1 MYNLKTIFLFLLVS
15 LLVLQINCG
24 VNEQKDVSP
33 VPDKEEA
40 DDYKPEK
47 VISSDIIPLNF
58 NTIKGNWDLMYGNNY
73 GYSFKMGNNYRAV
86 VILYL
91 SSSSI
96 IFRGVY
102 TIEKDDLIR
111 INISEM
117 KKEDRVKGIN
127 IRSGFTKVKSSYFI
141 FHPRLFEKEGKTFM
155 ELRPVRIFI
164 DDNSSDGYFEPLIRL
179 VKQG

>member
-1 MYNLKTIFLFLLVS
+1 MLSKKIINIFLLIFLIVLVIS
-15 LLVLQINCG
+15 CG
-24 VNEQKDVSP
+24 ESSKDE
-33 VPDKEEA
+33 VPAEAVKESA
-40 DDYKPEK
+40 DDYIPEQ
-47 VISSDIIPLNF
+47 VVSSDIIPLNF
-58 NTIKGNWDLMYGNNY
+58 NTIKGNWDLKYGADY
-73 GYSFKMGNNYRAV
+73 GYSFRLGNNYRAV

-91 SSSSI
+91 SSSSV

-102 TIEKDDLIR
+102 TIEQDDLIR

-117 KKEDRVKGIN
+117 KREDRVKGIN
-127 IRSGFTKVKSSYFI
+127 TTSGFTDVKSSYFV
-141 FHPRLFEKEGKTFM
+141 FHSRLFEKDKKTFM